1 MNRPSFSEFENRIRD
16 LLAENAFLQI
26 INLIEDEG
34 DLYPDQHVYLVY
46 WQVGM
51 AARENNTDLALEYLD
66 QMIEEGLWISQYLL
80 RTSPSFENLQG
91 DPGFEERVDAM
102 AVLQRREAAQLLPLL
117 ALRQENKP
125 LAGGQAYPLLLG
137 LHKNRGT
144 QLDSIK
150 YWQPAAEAGWLVGV
164 PQSAQALWSGAYVWE
179 DLGQTQQELSD
190 HVRGLAQKYTIDPRR
205 VIVAGHAEGGQ
216 MAAWLPLSGGMDVRG
231 FIAVSPLG
239 GYIANPDRW
248 FHMLQAS
255 APTGIRGVFI
265 AGEDDSPFLPE
276 LKRLVDILNAFDVP
290 SHLDVLPG
298 VVSETHPAYHDALL
312 RAIGYILT

>member
-1 MNRPSFSEFENRIRD
+1 MNITPFFEFENRIRE
-16 LLAENAFLQI
+16 LLAENKLLQI

-34 DLYPDQHVYLVY
+34 DRYPDQRVYLAY
-46 WQVGM
+46 WKIGM
-51 AARENNTDLALEYLD
+51 AARDNNIDLSLQFLD
-66 QMIEEGLWISQYLL
+66 DLIEEGYWISQFLL

-91 DPGFEERVDAM
+91 EIEFDERVQAM
-102 AVLQRREAAQLLPLL
+102 AILQRREVAQLLPLL
-117 ALRQENKP
+117 ALRQEGKP
-125 LAGGQAYPLLLG
+125 VSEQPYPLLLG

-164 PQSAQALWSGAYVWE
+164 PQSGQALWSGAYVWE

-190 HVRGLAQKYTIDPRR
+190 HVRGLAQKYPIDARR
-205 VIVAGHAEGGQ
+205 VILAGHEQGGE

-231 FIAVSPLG
+231 FIAIAPTGSH
-239 GYIANPDRW
+239 IANPDRW

-255 APTGIRGVFI
+255 EPSGMRGVFI
-265 AGEDDSPFLPE
+265 TGEDDSPYLPE

-290 SHLDVLPG
+290 SLLDVLPG
-298 VVSETHPAYHDALL
+298 VGSTFHPDYREALL
-312 RAIGYILT
+312 RAIDYILT